1 MSDYKNFPWSFIL
14 QGITKQKHR
23 NKIWLVFQLVFEEI
37 DYNAL
42 TLYVPFYI
50 SHWDNWK
57 GNTVIFS
64 KMQRGQFL
72 VS

>member
-50 SHWDNWK
+50 SH
-57 GNTVIFS
+57 
-64 KMQRGQFL
+64 
-72 VS
+72 